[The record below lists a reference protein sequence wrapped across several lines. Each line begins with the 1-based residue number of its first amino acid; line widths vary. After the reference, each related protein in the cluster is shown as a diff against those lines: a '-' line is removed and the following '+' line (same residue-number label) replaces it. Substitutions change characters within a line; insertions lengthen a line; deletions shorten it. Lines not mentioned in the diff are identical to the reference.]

1 MTTKTVVAESK
12 TKVHHRYYKEDGT
25 RVPSS
30 TTALSILAK
39 PALIDWAWK
48 MGMEGE
54 DYRKY
59 RDDKGEIGSL
69 AHYFILCDVKGI
81 KPNTDNYSKNQI
93 DQAENCLLSYYEWKK
108 GLQIQNILA
117 EVPLVSEKYSFGGTP
132 DDFSVVNGIET
143 LLDYKTGKGI
153 YEEHYYQTS
162 SYVKLLEEHGYFPK
176 QIIILN
182 IPRDEDEEF
191 AIKVYKNFNKGWEI
205 FYHCL
210 QIYNLRKGEG
220 WK

>member
-1 MTTKTVVAESK
+1 MTTKTAVESK
-12 TKVHHRYYKEDGT
+12 TKIHHRYYKEDGT

-59 RDDKGEIGSL
+59 RDDKGEIGTL
-69 AHYFILCDVKGI
+69 AHHMILCDAKGI
-81 KPNTDNYSKNQI
+81 KPNTDNYSKRQI
-93 DQAENCLLSYYEWKK
+93 DLAENCLLSYYEWEK
-108 GLQIQNILA
+108 GHQIKDVLI
-117 EVPLVSEKYSFGGTP
+117 EEPLVSEKYGFGGTP
-132 DDFSVVNGIET
+132 DRLAYVDGILT

-153 YEEHYYQTS
+153 YEEYYYQTC
-162 SYVKLLEEHGYFPK
+162 SYEKLIEECKNQYPER
-176 QIIILN
+176 IMILN

-191 AIKVYKNFNKGWEI
+191 ALKVYKNFDKGWEI
-205 FYHCL
+205 FYNCL
-210 QIYNLRKGEG
+210 QIYKLRRS
-220 WK
+220 